1 MKGLINIQNDDNK
14 CFLWCRGKYLNFE
27 GKNLWI
33 ISKKDKEIS
42 KSLNYDGIDFP
53 VSKKD
58 YCKISIMNK
67 ININVF
73 SYENKNV
80 YPVYLSDQ
88 SFDDCLD
95 LLLINNHYVLI
106 RDFNR
111 LMFSKTKHKNKK
123 WFWKSYLGYF
133 SSEIILNKHKK
144 DCLMINGGQRLKLEK
159 GFTEFN
165 NFNKMI
171 PCPFKIYA
179 DFEYLLKNVG
189 IDIGINNDCF
199 SYTAKYE
206 DHIPCIFAYKFA
218 YKFDDKYSK
227 DLVLYRGKNAIY
239 KFIQSIFRE
248 YDYCRGVMKKPFN
261 KNLAMSVDEEE
272 EFEKSNISWICGKLI
287 DDNKVKDHGHI
298 TGKYRASA
306 HWECNINLKTSKKLV
321 VIFHNLKG
329 YDNHLTFKE
338 LSKSNCSID
347 VIPNGL
353 EKYMSFT
360 LNKNIIFIDRMLF
373 INISLDKLVKNL
385 NDFKYLSSVFSG
397 EQLELVKKKSAY
409 LYEYMNSFKRF
420 KANCL
425 PDKE

>member
-1 MKGLINIQNDDNK
+1 
-14 CFLWCRGKYLNFE
+14 
-27 GKNLWI
+27 
-33 ISKKDKEIS
+33 
-42 KSLNYDGIDFP
+42 
-53 VSKKD
+53 
-58 YCKISIMNK
+58 
-67 ININVF
+67 
-73 SYENKNV
+73 
-80 YPVYLSDQ
+80 
-88 SFDDCLD
+88 
-95 LLLINNHYVLI
+95 
-106 RDFNR
+106 
-111 LMFSKTKHKNKK
+111 
-123 WFWKSYLGYF
+123 
-133 SSEIILNKHKK
+133 
-144 DCLMINGGQRLKLEK
+144 
-159 GFTEFN
+159 
-165 NFNKMI
+165 
-171 PCPFKIYA
+171 
-179 DFEYLLKNVG
+179 
-189 IDIGINNDCF
+189 
-199 SYTAKYE
+199 
-206 DHIPCIFAYKFA
+206 
-218 YKFDDKYSK
+218 
-227 DLVLYRGKNAIY
+227 
-239 KFIQSIFRE
+239 
-248 YDYCRGVMKKPFN
+248 MKKHFN